1 MDPVIMIVF
10 VLFAGATLWVH
21 SLVKK
26 LDQRLRNL
34 EKQHLALV
42 AEIEQRLYQD

>member
-10 VLFAGATLWVH
+10 VLFASVTFWVH

-26 LDQRLRNL
+26 LDQRLRSL

-42 AEIEQRLYQD
+42 AEIESRLYDD

>member
-1 MDPVIMIVF
+1 MDPVIMIAL
-10 VLFAGATLWVH
+10 VLLAGPTLWVH
-21 SLVKK
+21 GLVKK

-42 AEIEQRLYQD
+42 AEIERRLYED